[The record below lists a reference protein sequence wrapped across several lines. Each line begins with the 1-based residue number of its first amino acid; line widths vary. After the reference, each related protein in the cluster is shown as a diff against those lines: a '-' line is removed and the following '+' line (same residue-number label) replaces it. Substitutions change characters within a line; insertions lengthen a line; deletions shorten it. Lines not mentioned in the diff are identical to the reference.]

1 MCVSSMMRNAESE
14 KKKSGDFMK
23 KNILVVDDSALMR
36 RVMCDII
43 NSDNN
48 FQATEYCR
56 DGLEAYEKL
65 KKKSY
70 DGVVLDLNM
79 PHMDGLQLLECL
91 QKDGIKARV
100 IVVSSP
106 ESCKDADATIHAMQR
121 GAADFVTK
129 PGNVKEAKGEDF
141 KRRLILVLN
150 TVCRVTSVT
159 RVARAGTKAEQPQL
173 PHTRLKASGGRNRL
187 IAIACSTGGPKALQ
201 SVIPY
206 LPENLDAPIVLV
218 QHMPAGF
225 TKSMAER
232 LDEMSKVSV
241 TEAKDGDRLEKGH
254 VYVAPGGSHMLVT
267 QGGEGTHKIV
277 LDAATPAIGGLKPC
291 ANITFESLSRTGYNE
306 IICVVLTGMGSDGT
320 NGIISLSHS
329 KPIHVIAQDENTCVV
344 YGMPKCIADTGIV
357 DEVVPLKDVAKS
369 ITKKAGV
376 K

>member
-1 MCVSSMMRNAESE
+1 M
-14 KKKSGDFMK
+14 GDDMK

-43 NSDNN
+43 NSDQN
-48 FQATEYCR
+48 FQAADYCR
-56 DGLEAYEKL
+56 DGLEAYERL

-70 DGVVLDLNM
+70 DGVVLDINM
-79 PHMDGLQLLECL
+79 PRMNGLQLLECL
-91 QKDGIKARV
+91 QKDGIKTRA

-106 ESCKDADATIHAMQR
+106 ESCADTDATIHAMQF

-129 PGNVKEAKGEDF
+129 PGNIKEAKGEDF
-141 KRRLILVLN
+141 RKRLLLVLN
-150 TVCRVTSVT
+150 TVCRVSPGTKVT
-159 RVARAGTKAEQPQL
+159 RAPANKTGKIQQPV
-173 PHTRLKASGGRNRL
+173 RKIKSSGGRNRL

-206 LPENLDAPIVLV
+206 LPNNLDAPVVLV

-232 LDEMSKVSV
+232 LDALSKVSV

-254 VYVAPGGSHMLVT
+254 VYIAPGGYHMLVAR
-267 QGGEGTHKIV
+267 GTDGFHRIV
-277 LDAATPAIGGLKPC
+277 LDARTPAIGGLKPC
-291 ANITFESLSRTGYNE
+291 ANLTYDSLTKTGYDE

-320 NGIISLSHS
+320 NGIISLSRV

-344 YGMPKCIADTGIV
+344 YGMPKCIADAGLA
-357 DEVVPLKDVAKS
+357 DEVVPLKDVAKT
-369 ITKKAGV
+369 ITKNVGV